1 MTGAAFDSTP
11 RQHWRYERSPGC
23 GYRLQWWLLATPGAR
38 GPLHPFPDRFRQGG
52 SIILL
57 IDLGLR
63 VQGNRYCPLLPIRQ
77 EDQAVR
83 LHTNQLDDF

>member
-1 MTGAAFDSTP
+1 VTSAAFDFTP
-11 RQHWRYERSPGC
+11 RQRLCRERSFSR
-23 GYRLQWWLLATPGAR
+23 GYRLQESLIATPGAR

-57 IDLGLR
+57 IDLSLP
-63 VQGNRYCPLLPIRQ
+63 VQGDRYYPLLPIKQ